1 MQEELASDRIFSD
14 KERVGLP
21 PGELVDLLQ
30 EGIEE
35 GTFCEQSNP
44 EPLARLLAVPADCQ
58 AVGCPALFEPTL
70 PASCLLQT
78 SARMIEATPRSSWG
92 R

>member
-30 EGIEE
+30 DGIEE

-44 EPLARLLAVPADCQ
+44 EPPS
-58 AVGCPALFEPTL
+58 CPIACRP
-70 PASCLLQT
+70 C
-78 SARMIEATPRSSWG
+78 
-92 R
+92 